1 MLFPLPRILC
11 FVLAAEEVLLI
22 ISNQLKCDPSVKLSV
37 PDTFPTTCLPFIP
50 TKEELLSHSQNS
62 EDPIILVPIM
72 LSITLYHNYIWNIY
86 FPAMTLDKLLRH
98 LSFLNC
104 IMEIIQSIKRLECA
118 EEFTLTHISVIS
130 NRLNLFCHFI
140 DFFFSD
146 NVPLKAIGLNR

>member
-1 MLFPLPRILC
+1 MLFPLPRILF

-50 TKEELLSHSQNS
+50 TKEELLSHPQNS

-98 LSFLNC
+98 SSFLNC
-104 IMEIIQSIKRLECA
+104 IMEIIQSIKRLECV
-118 EEFTLTHISVIS
+118 EEFTLTHVSVIS

-140 DFFFSD
+140 DFFFF
-146 NVPLKAIGLNR
+146 G